1 MYSQFRKDKNLVF
14 ANEKFLSVVLPR
26 NVIIL
31 QYLIIKFQFYFLSIG
46 RSWELENKRK
56 FQTLS
61 SKSGPGRLRE
71 MVSQEVPNIVIWLG
85 NFWYYRKLVAEE
97 RRSLGICCHNLRL
110 DCLLNLHSINLVVG
124 VISLNYQ
131 QSTRDTKHHSIRITL
146 NKPVKC

>member
-31 QYLIIKFQFYFLSIG
+31 QHLIIKVQFYFLSIG
-46 RSWELENKRK
+46 SSRELENKRQ

-71 MVSQEVPNIVIWLG
+71 MVSQEVPNIVI
-85 NFWYYRKLVAEE
+85 
-97 RRSLGICCHNLRL
+97 
-110 DCLLNLHSINLVVG
+110 
-124 VISLNYQ
+124 
-131 QSTRDTKHHSIRITL
+131 
-146 NKPVKC
+146 